1 MVKKHAEDQE
11 ALLAQYEKKAKLKM
25 ERRLRGDEVH
35 ESRYSPADTKKKNI
49 KDIEKLRM
57 SNIKQ
62 YRREMRR
69 IKKEKRKEYNE
80 ARIARGEI
88 IDTVPLTPEQRKEKM

>member
-1 MVKKHAEDQE
+1 
-11 ALLAQYEKKAKLKM
+11 
-25 ERRLRGDEVH
+25 
-35 ESRYSPADTKKKNI
+35 
-49 KDIEKLRM
+49 M

>member
-35 ESRYSPADTKKKNI
+35 ESRYSPADGKKKKI
-49 KDIEKLRM
+49 KDI
-57 SNIKQ
+57 
-62 YRREMRR
+62 
-69 IKKEKRKEYNE
+69 
-80 ARIARGEI
+80 
-88 IDTVPLTPEQRKEKM
+88 